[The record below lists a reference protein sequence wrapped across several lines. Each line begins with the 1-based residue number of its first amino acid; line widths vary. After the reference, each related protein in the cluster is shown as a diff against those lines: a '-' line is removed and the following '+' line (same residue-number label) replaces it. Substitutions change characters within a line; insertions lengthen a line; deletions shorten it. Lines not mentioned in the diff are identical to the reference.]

1 MRILDWESLAA
12 GERRAALSRPAQVAR
27 DDVETLARE
36 VIANV
41 RAAGDDALRAYT
53 RRFDD
58 TELECLAASR
68 EEFSQAERALTSEQR
83 AALERAIDN
92 VERFHRAQQPDSLTL
107 ETMPGVRCERVI
119 RPISAVGL
127 YVPAGSAPL
136 PSTVVM
142 LAVPARIA
150 GCPQRVLCTP
160 PRRDGRANP
169 AVLFTARLCGIELVF
184 KVGGAQAIAAM
195 AYGTE
200 TVPKVAKIFGPGNA
214 WVTAAKQTVAADP
227 AGAACDMPAGPSEVL
242 VIADESAHP
251 EFVAADLLAQ
261 AEHDTQSQAILLT
274 PSRPLAEAVAA
285 AVASQTLALSRRVI
299 LEQSLASSRCIVV
312 RDLDSALEV
321 ANEYA
326 AEHLI
331 LEVREPRRWLEKVAS
346 AGSVFLGA
354 WSPEPMGDY
363 CSGTNH
369 VLPTYGYARAYSGL
383 SVLDFVK
390 RITVQELSPEGL
402 RSLGPAAIALARLE
416 GLDGH
421 ASAVTRRLAA
431 LAAGQG
437 GTASEGPVARHAGST
452 S

>member
-1 MRILDWESLAA
+1 MRILDWETLSAS
-12 GERRAALSRPAQVAR
+12 ERRAALARPAQAAR
-27 DDVETLARE
+27 DDIETLARE

-41 RAAGDDALRAYT
+41 RAGGDEALRAYT
-53 RRFDD
+53 RRFDGA
-58 TELECLAASR
+58 ELETLATSPA
-68 EEFSQAERALTSEQR
+68 EFSQAERTLTSEQR
-83 AALERAIDN
+83 SALERAIDN
-92 VERFHRAQQPDSLTL
+92 VERFHRAQQPDALTL

-136 PSTVVM
+136 PSAVIM

-150 GCPQRVLCTP
+150 DCPRRVLCTP
-160 PRRDGRANP
+160 PRRDGSANP
-169 AVLFTARLCGIELVF
+169 AVLVAATLCGIESVY

-195 AYGTE
+195 AYGTG
-200 TVPKVAKIFGPGNA
+200 TVPKVDKIFGPGNA
-214 WVTAAKQTVAADP
+214 WVTAAKQVVAADP

-242 VIADESAHP
+242 VIADDSARA

-261 AEHDTQSQAILLT
+261 AEHDTQAQAILLT
-274 PSRPLAEAVAA
+274 PSRALAEAVAA
-285 AVASQTLALSRRVI
+285 EIVSQTRTLSRRAI

-312 RDLDSALEV
+312 RDLESALEV
-321 ANEYA
+321 ANDYA
-326 AEHLI
+326 AEHLL
-331 LEVREPRRWLEKVAS
+331 LEVREPRRWLEKVVS
-346 AGSVFLGA
+346 AGSIFLGA

-402 RSLGPAAIALARLE
+402 RSLGPVAVTLARLE
-416 GLDGH
+416 GLDAH
-421 ASAVTRRLAA
+421 AGAVTRRLTA
-431 LAAGQG
+431 LA
-437 GTASEGPVARHAGST
+437 SESAAAPLAGSVQ
-452 S
+452 